1 MFYLLGGTCL
11 DGGEV
16 VEGERAMGRHL
27 HKPAIVS
34 YWRARRARALVEM
47 PLSLSCA
54 RVSSDLASSCLKNY
68 SAKAAGKKKKKKKYS
83 FNRLAYFS
91 FFFLT
96 S

>member
-1 MFYLLGGTCL
+1 MSLFLRIRLIWTLIKIVIKEHTFYRKDLKSFEDQGANLFYLLGGTCL

-47 PLSLSCA
+47 PLSLLRAC
-54 RVSSDLASSCLKNY
+54 
-68 SAKAAGKKKKKKKYS
+68 
-83 FNRLAYFS
+83 
-91 FFFLT
+91 FF
-96 S
+96 

>member
-1 MFYLLGGTCL
+1 M
-11 DGGEV
+11 

-68 SAKAAGKKKKKKKYS
+68 SAKAAGKKKKKKS
-83 FNRLAYFS
+83 TVLTDWRISL

>member
-47 PLSLSCA
+47 PLSLSLA
-54 RVSSDLASSCLKNY
+54 RVFLLISRAPASKTTALRRPE
-68 SAKAAGKKKKKKKYS
+68 KKK
-83 FNRLAYFS
+83 
-91 FFFLT
+91 T
-96 S
+96 V